1 MARLRA
7 GEQENRQNFILRLLK
22 GSRWGIKES
31 EVAQEM
37 GVNRRTANNY
47 LRKLEKDDKA
57 EKDGRLWFSKR

>member
-7 GEQENRQNFILRLLK
+7 GERENRQNFVLRLLK
-22 GSRWGIKES
+22 RSRWGIKES

-47 LRKLEKDDKA
+47 LRKLKKENKA
-57 EKDGRLWFSKR
+57 EKNGWLWFNKK